1 MPEGDEG
8 MKVIVKGRNI
18 NVTNTLREYAVEKM
32 AKMTKYLDQIMQIEI
47 EFIVEKNPSIANAK
61 TVEATVFTKGP
72 VIRAKE
78 SSSDMYASIDLVVD
92 KLERQIKR
100 YKGKLKAHNVRTNGT
115 AREALLNEEQE
126 NEVEASEESRKPRI
140 VKVKQFSIKPMSP
153 VEASMQMELLG
164 HDFYVFTNAETDEV
178 NVVYRRKDNNYGL
191 IEPVGA

>member
-1 MPEGDEG
+1 

-18 NVTNTLREYAVEKM
+18 NVTDTLREYAVEKM
-32 AKMTKYLDQIMQIEI
+32 TKMTKYLDQIMQVEV
-47 EFIVEKNPSIANAK
+47 EFFVEKNPSIANAK

-100 YKGKLKAHNVRTNGT
+100 YKGKLKAHNVRANDTIKEGMGSEEE
-115 AREALLNEEQE
+115 EAAAEENEE
-126 NEVEASEESRKPRI
+126 SKKPGI
-140 VKVKQFSIKPMSP
+140 VKVKQFSMKPMSP

-191 IEPVGA
+191 IEPIGA